1 MDAGPGKINQSRLI
15 FIHGLEGSS
24 QGVKARLLREAYP
37 DIMIPDFRGSLDER
51 MDKLYTLLGNSSGWV
66 MVGSSF
72 GGLMAAI
79 FAGQKPQQVS
89 KLVLLA
95 PALIWPDFASSAPDP
110 ISVPV
115 LLYHGRQ
122 DEIIPLDAVRRL
134 AEQIFLDLDLRI
146 VDDDHGLY
154 KTAHAIDW
162 AQVLQV

>member
-95 PALIWPDFASSAPDP
+95 PALIWPDFASSPPDP
-110 ISVPV
+110 IFVPV

-122 DEIIPLDAVRRL
+122 DEIIPLEAVRSL